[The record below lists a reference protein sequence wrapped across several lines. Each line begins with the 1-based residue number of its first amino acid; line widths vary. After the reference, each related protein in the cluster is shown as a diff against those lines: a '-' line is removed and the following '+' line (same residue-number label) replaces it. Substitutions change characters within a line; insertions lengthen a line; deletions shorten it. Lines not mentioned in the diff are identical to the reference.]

1 MTQARKT
8 LDLIQRLRGEGA
20 AFCVATV
27 IRTAN
32 LTSAK
37 AGAKAVVTQDGE
49 VHGFVG
55 GGCVIGA
62 VRDAARNALE
72 CGKPRMICVRPKEE
86 GVAAADGDV
95 DGDVDGDGAS
105 IYDSGCPSG
114 GTVELFI
121 EPFRRPRRLVI
132 CGASP
137 VAQALV
143 TLARTVGFEV
153 IVAALKSDH
162 EIIPGADGYLGDFDL
177 RPLDLQPEDS
187 IVIATQGKRDRE
199 ALRGALS
206 SPARYLGMVG
216 SRRKIAKLKSD
227 LAKEGAHSA
236 DRLDQ
241 LKGPAGLDIGAIGP
255 EEIALAIAVE
265 VVAFLRQSETL
276 PAPSVP
282 TAPPVAT

>member
-55 GGCVIGA
+55 GGCVTGA
-62 VRDAARNALE
+62 VRDAARAALA
-72 CGKPRMICVRPKEE
+72 CGKPGMIRVRPKEE
-86 GVAAADGDV
+86 GVAA
-95 DGDVDGDGAS
+95 VDGDGAS
-105 IYDSGCPSG
+105 LYDSGCPSG

-143 TLARTVGFEV
+143 TLAGTVGFEV

-276 PAPSVP
+276 PAPM
-282 TAPPVAT
+282 APPAAT